1 VQART
6 LSQHRVDSPK
16 STRFLVTRTSDNQVS
31 SGKTMVDDA
40 HPTREPMRFTTR
52 NERPAISGEVDLLSV
67 PQLEQWLSELG
78 EEAEVDLSGVTF
90 FDSSALRAF
99 LNARRRNPS
108 LRVVEPSAA
117 VARVLEITGLGD
129 YLLHGRDW

>member
-1 VQART
+1 MA
-6 LSQHRVDSPK
+6 
-16 STRFLVTRTSDNQVS
+16 
-31 SGKTMVDDA
+31 DDA
-40 HPTREPMRFTTR
+40 HSTREPMRFTTR

-78 EEAEVDLSGVTF
+78 EDAEVDLSGVTF